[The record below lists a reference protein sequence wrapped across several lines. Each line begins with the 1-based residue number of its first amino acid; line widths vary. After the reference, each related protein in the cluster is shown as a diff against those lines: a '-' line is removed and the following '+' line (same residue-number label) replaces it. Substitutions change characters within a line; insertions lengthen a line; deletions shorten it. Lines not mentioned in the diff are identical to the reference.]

1 MPTFEGVNFLDK
13 PTRVDAGTHNGA
25 RNKPNEDRFTVFT
38 GPGDNGQPVQF
49 LIVADGVTST
59 HGGERASDIAVRV
72 IQQILQTPPP
82 PPNRAAPKLL
92 RDRLADA
99 IHRANQEILETA
111 RKDPELKG
119 MSTTLV
125 AAAVDGNQLLAM
137 HLGDSRAYLVRDG
150 KAHQLTRDHTWVQEA
165 LEEGRITREQ
175 AANHPNKHVILRY
188 LGDMRGISIDQG
200 VLDPD
205 KPLADIDETEV
216 GRQQVNV
223 GDTTLTLR
231 PGDALLLCSDG
242 LYNRITDAEMAGAVT
257 SYAPEKAVKSL
268 IDEAVKRQ
276 EPDNITILLWTTVG
290 MVAPAAAT
298 ASRRPALALAAAG
311 AILAILVF
319 LVFSFTSNSQPVA
332 TPPANAGEVVAM
344 ASTVTEPSSS
354 EDKATPVSYTPT
366 VVDTLSPIPDQA
378 QTEAAPET
386 PTMTPLADALSSE
399 QAASDDG
406 APASTS
412 TPLVEGAPGE
422 IITGTQP
429 FTQQP
434 LLTNPTTIGPEATLT
449 AVALTETQIAITVAA
464 TDQLTTNTTPTLAVT
479 STRMPTSTPAATP
492 TASPSPTPT
501 LTRTPF
507 PAAVAPTGN
516 QVATPPPPDNDMQTG
531 PRSAVILAPGD
542 NHSSYT
548 ATLFRWRPD
557 ADLAPDQE
565 YEVVF
570 WKANGESEAGARGLV
585 RSSPST
591 EILLPVGDLA
601 PDAYRW
607 ALYLVQPEPYRRIR
621 PLAGPFTFTV
631 PSGGGGSG
639 GGPAPEQGS
648 GTK

>member
-1 MPTFEGVNFLDK
+1 MPTFEGVNFLDR

-25 RNKPNEDRFTVFT
+25 RNKPNEDRFAVFT
-38 GPGDNGQPVQF
+38 GPGDNGQLVQF
-49 LIVADGVTST
+49 LVVADGVTST

-72 IQQILQTPPP
+72 LQQILQTPPP
-82 PPNRAAPKLL
+82 GRAAPKLL
-92 RDRLADA
+92 RDRVADA
-99 IHRANQEILETA
+99 IHRANHEILEAA

-125 AAAVDGNQLLAM
+125 VAAVDGNQLLAM
-137 HLGDSRAYLVRDG
+137 HLGDSRAYLVRGG

-188 LGDMRGISIDQG
+188 LGDTRGISIDQG

-223 GDTTLTLR
+223 GDTALTLR

-242 LYNRITDAEMAGAVT
+242 LYNRITDAEIAGAVT

-276 EPDNITILLWTTVG
+276 EPDNITIVLWTTMG
-290 MVAPAAAT
+290 MVAPAT

-311 AILAILVF
+311 AILAILAF

-332 TPPANAGEVVAM
+332 TPPANAGEVAAM
-344 ASTVTEPSSS
+344 AATVTEPSSS
-354 EDKATPVSYTPT
+354 EDKATAVSDAPT
-366 VVDTLSPIPDQA
+366 VVDASSPTPEQA
-378 QTEAAPET
+378 LTEATPET
-386 PTMTPLADALSSE
+386 PTMPPLVDAQPSE
-399 QAASDDG
+399 PAASG
-406 APASTS
+406 AVALTSTS

-422 IITGTQP
+422 TITETQP
-429 FTQQP
+429 VAEQSSR
-434 LLTNPTTIGPEATLT
+434 TNPTTIGPEATLT

-464 TDQLTTNTTPTLAVT
+464 TDQLAATATQALAVT
-479 STRMPTSTPAATP
+479 STRPPTSTPAATP

-501 LTRTPF
+501 LTRTPL
-507 PAAVAPTGN
+507 PAAVAPTSN
-516 QVATPPPPDNDMQTG
+516 QAAAPPPPDSVNQAG

-542 NHSSYT
+542 NHSSHT
-548 ATLFRWRPD
+548 ATLFRWKPD
-557 ADLAPDQE
+557 ADLAPGQE

-570 WKANGESEAGARGLV
+570 WKANGESEADARGLV
-585 RSSPST
+585 RSSPLT
-591 EILLPVGDLA
+591 EVLLQVGNLA

-621 PLAGPFTFTV
+621 PLAGPFAFTV

-639 GGPAPEQGS
+639 SGGGPAPEKGS